1 MNLPNRITLSRLAVT
16 LVLFGF
22 LVATDMCAGPDAW
35 VPATAGALFILAAAT
50 DALDGHL
57 ARKLGQLTDF
67 GRIADPVADKVIIT
81 GSLIFLS
88 TSEWSRGYVPAWMT
102 VTIVA
107 REFLVTALRGYLES
121 RKVPFGAR
129 WDGKF
134 KMIAQCVAIPALFV
148 LRAVDLQWGSGAGAW
163 YDLVEWVVILSVWAT
178 LALTISSGV
187 RYVTHA
193 ADLLRNDPGAET

>member
-22 LVATDMCAGPDAW
+22 LVATDMCAGPAAW

-57 ARKLGQLTDF
+57 ARKLDQLTDF
-67 GRIADPVADKVIIT
+67 GRIADPVADKVIVS

-88 TSEWSRGYVPAWMT
+88 TAPWSQGYLPAWMT
-102 VTIVA
+102 VTIIA

-121 RKVPFGAR
+121 RQVAFGAR
-129 WDGKF
+129 WDGKL

-148 LRAVDLQWGSGAGAW
+148 LRAVDLGWGSGAGVW
-163 YDLVEWVVILSVWAT
+163 FDLVEIVVYVSVWGT

-193 ADLLRNDPGAET
+193 ATLLRNDPGAET

>member
-1 MNLPNRITLSRLAVT
+1 MNLPNQITLSRLAVT

-22 LVATDMCAGPDAW
+22 LVATDMCAGPEWW
-35 VPATAGALFILAAAT
+35 VPAVAGALFILAAAT

-67 GRIADPVADKVIIT
+67 GRIADPVADKVIIS

-88 TSEWSRGYVPAWMT
+88 TSPWSQVYVPAWMT

-121 RKVPFGAR
+121 RRVPFGAR
-129 WDGKF
+129 WDGKL
-134 KMIAQCVAIPALFV
+134 KMIAQCVAIPAAFL
-148 LRAVDLQWGSGAGAW
+148 LRALDLGLGSGAGIW
-163 YDLVEWVVILSVWAT
+163 FDIVHWLVIVSVWTT
-178 LALTISSGV
+178 LVLTITSGI
-187 RYVTHA
+187 RYVAFA
-193 ADLLRNDPGAET
+193 ASLLRTPEEPS

>member
-57 ARKLGQLTDF
+57 ARKLDQLTDF

-88 TSEWSRGYVPAWMT
+88 TSEWSQVYVPAWMT

-121 RKVPFGAR
+121 RKVAFGAR
-129 WDGKF
+129 WDGKL
-134 KMIAQCVAIPALFV
+134 KMIAQCVAIPALFL
-148 LRAVDLQWGSGAGAW
+148 LRTIDLGWGAGASGW
-163 YDLVEWVVILSVWAT
+163 MDAVEWLVILSVWAT
-178 LALTISSGV
+178 LVLTITSGV
-187 RYVTHA
+187 RYVTYA
-193 ADLLRNDPGAET
+193 AELLRDDTGAET